1 MKDLNVR
8 QEAIKIL
15 EEKAG
20 KNLSLQLQQLLTQHI
35 SGGKGNKSKI
45 ELLGPH
51 QNKKL
56 LPSEENNQ
64 QN

>member
-20 KNLSLQLQQLLTQHI
+20 KNLFDLGQSNFLLNMSPETRETKEKWTI
-35 SGGKGNKSKI
+35 A
-45 ELLGPH
+45 PH

-56 LPSEENNQ
+56 LHSEENNQ